1 MHNAKN
7 IPCPEFFFF
16 KKKGKTKTLKIK
28 GTYPDRDYPQQD
40 HPKPKAG
47 KTKTW

>member
-1 MHNAKN
+1 MSR
-7 IPCPEFFFF
+7 IFFF
-16 KKKGKTKTLKIK
+16 KKKVKTKTLKIK
-28 GTYPDRDYPQQD
+28 GAYPDRDYPQQD